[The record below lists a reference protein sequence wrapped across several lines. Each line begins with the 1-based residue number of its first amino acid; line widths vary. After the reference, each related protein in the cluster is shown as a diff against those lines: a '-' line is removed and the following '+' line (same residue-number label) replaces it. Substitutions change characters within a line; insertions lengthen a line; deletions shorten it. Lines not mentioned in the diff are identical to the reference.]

1 MTFLN
6 FVYFWNS
13 LGFDHWPS
21 GRSLPRCDSPKFWGC
36 KQFSHLW
43 LNSRGTRRPLLTR
56 LKADAMPRI
65 EVMDVRYH
73 LPKFIAIHKSSRIFE
88 FQICSSVKSILFCYS
103 IRICLPFNLRKRFGV
118 IWTCF
123 SKGKFVL
130 KVYTQELPLIYD
142 FSHFRVVFCHPA
154 KRCLN
159 NQNDKKVV
167 G

>member
-73 LPKFIAIHKSSRIFE
+73 LPKFIAIHKSSRIFD
-88 FQICSSVKSILFCYS
+88 FQICYSVIAILFSY
-103 IRICLPFNLRKRFGV
+103 IRNRTHYACRSTMAWSLQKMI
-118 IWTCF
+118 F
-123 SKGKFVL
+123 SYQFFKQKWHL
-130 KVYTQELPLIYD
+130 KVSKIYIYNEMK
-142 FSHFRVVFCHPA
+142 VVFPVKYSKHE
-154 KRCLN
+154 KIIIQKLFSL
-159 NQNDKKVV
+159 
-167 G
+167 